1 MMINPEAATELEAML
16 SDLLMASSKSL
27 GEGQRAIVDEYLH
40 HREYQLAL
48 EIVASS
54 YAANGEI
61 ATNDVLDM
69 IERLAGRMKLDP
81 SPILAWAKNERRPF
95 E

>member
-1 MMINPEAATELEAML
+1 MTINPEAAAELEAML

-27 GEGQRAIVDEYLH
+27 GESQRATADEYLY

-69 IERLAGRMKLDP
+69 IERLAGKMKLDP
-81 SPILAWAKNERRPF
+81 TPILSWAKNERKAF
-95 E
+95 Q